1 MEWIKKRSLSE
12 ATRMLQTLCRNKNKR
27 EKKPEPRGMAN
38 GKIIDH
44 RYPALKQNHISSS
57 RKRQNRRPQA
67 FFNDHSQRPVAR
79 DWHCSGLDMSST
91 KQIGQPERCCQSSW
105 GRVKGTDRNGRIRGE
120 DYDDLTRYWGT
131 VARMGQRVTEALGR
145 QTRAGSRSIPLGGR
159 R

>member
-1 MEWIKKRSLSE
+1 
-12 ATRMLQTLCRNKNKR
+12 MLQTVRRSKKRR

-57 RKRQNRRPQA
+57 RKRQNKRPMA
-67 FFNDHSQRPVAR
+67 FFNDHSQRLVAK
-79 DWHCSGLDMSST
+79 DWHCSGLDMSLT
-91 KQIGQPERCCQSSW
+91 KQIGQQERCYQSSLA
-105 GRVKGTDRNGRIRGE
+105 RVKGTGRNGRIRGE
-120 DYDDLTRYWGT
+120 DCDDLTRYWGT